1 VLPLAESSTDG
12 ETPTLSQIVDS
23 SGAQILL
30 LLLSFAV
37 ICRFWLSHHNIM
49 RSLVAFDPPLFW
61 ANALWVFSIVLLPY
75 TTGLIGTASSDNS
88 AATGIYIGNMLLTC
102 LAALAMQWHVTR
114 TPSLQSA
121 ESRGTARLQPSLITT
136 ITLVIALAIAVP
148 VPAIGAWSLL
158 LLALDGVVSRLL
170 NRRRTTPDARR

>member
-1 VLPLAESSTDG
+1 MLPLAESATAG
-12 ETPTLSQIVDS
+12 ETLTLAEIIDS

-49 RSLVAFDPPLFW
+49 RSLVTFDLPLFW
-61 ANALWVFSIVLLPY
+61 VNAVWVFSIVLLPY
-75 TTGLIGTASSDNS
+75 TTGLIGTASSNDP

-114 TPSLQSA
+114 TPSLESA
-121 ESRGTARLQPSLITT
+121 ESRGTARLQPSVITT
-136 ITLVIALAIAVP
+136 ITLVIALVIAVL
-148 VPAIGAWSLL
+148 VPTVGAWSLL
-158 LLALDGVVSRLL
+158 LLALDGIVSRLL
-170 NRRRTTPDARR
+170 SRRRTTPDARR